1 MWSRPVNAK
10 PPALGPAPTHHP
22 APVAVSQDSHGNEGI
37 HLLPDTHW
45 ALRPSP
51 APRTMAPS
59 ASACHLLDFPREGG
73 ERVEEKSPFLPA
85 PSPICPLVLGV
96 RHGESAQVLDSPRPS
111 AVCPLSF
118 LICKMEAMYLG
129 HGVAGGIP
137 WGMAPGSVGYGQRR
151 VRPMTKCQ
159 ESLHPCQDA
168 SPPQPFRVALLE
180 SHLQKRTLR
189 PREDG
194 PCAQSTTVPKASE
207 PWLESRCA
215 SPQSLK
221 S

>member
-1 MWSRPVNAK
+1 MVMKASIFSQTHTGPSDPPR
-10 PPALGPAPTHHP
+10 PPAQWP
-22 APVAVSQDSHGNEGI
+22 
-37 HLLPDTHW
+37 
-45 ALRPSP
+45 P
-51 APRTMAPS
+51 APRPATCWTFPGKGGRGWRRRAPS
-59 ASACHLLDFPREGG
+59 SQP
-73 ERVEEKSPFLPA
+73 PA
-85 PSPICPLVLGV
+85 PFAPWSW
-96 RHGESAQVLDSPRPS
+96 ESDTGTAPRSSTPPRPS

-129 HGVAGGIP
+129 HGVAGRIP

-151 VRPMTKCQ
+151 VRSVTKCQ

-207 PWLESRCA
+207 PWSESRCA

-221 S
+221 SQPLH